1 MTDKRI
7 IELQEILIDRL
18 KPSYINIIDDSHLHV
33 GHVGAEDGKLHITIE
48 ISSSKLNDMKRIH
61 QHRLIYKQ
69 MDSVKHHFHAV
80 SIKII

>member
-48 ISSSKLNDMKRIH
+48 ISLM
-61 QHRLIYKQ
+61 
-69 MDSVKHHFHAV
+69 
-80 SIKII
+80 